1 MFSPGNVSLN
11 RNAECASDLWGN
23 FQHSHWGFF
32 VLVCLFLKKNLKNPV
47 VKKRKEK
54 EILLHNPYMFMC
66 SFYIRVYSFG
76 MGANTF

>member
-1 MFSPGNVSLN
+1 M
-11 RNAECASDLWGN
+11 
-23 FQHSHWGFF
+23 
-32 VLVCLFLKKNLKNPV
+32 

-76 MGANTF
+76 MGANTFWMNHNQEWEDNEHFPWFDYTNDEYLLKIYQGQ